1 MARRKCLGKE
11 DGCEVAKGAGS
22 LASQDQWGDIAK
34 KGSLVCKGMK
44 EPSALISENEYF
56 MHRKLLRQ
64 EPSGRFMEESGE
76 TGNGD
81 PCQVGSAL
89 GDYSE

>member
-1 MARRKCLGKE
+1 MSRRKCPGKE

-44 EPSALISENEYF
+44 EPSALISEKVF
-56 MHRKLLRQ
+56 RAQ
-64 EPSGRFMEESGE
+64 ETAE
-76 TGNGD
+76 TGTFWKVHGRKW
-81 PCQVGSAL
+81 
-89 GDYSE
+89 